1 MIAAAAT
8 GPASP
13 FYRGTQSRAL
23 PIAQRLF
30 SRWWSHPFQ
39 GLMAV
44 ASIPF
49 GRMHLQMR
57 SPEPAPTAISKPLAL
72 FTDTVIVV
80 TADTDNAQLGH
91 GLSPVDFP
99 GLSVRGFHDCGLGG
113 GEPPGAPPAQLL
125 SSTWRGFLHAVIV
138 RFQPG
143 LFIFLF
149 GFFIAFRQGE
159 VNYLAINL

>member
-13 FYRGTQSRAL
+13 FYRGTQGRTL
-23 PIAQRLF
+23 PIAQQLL
-30 SRWWSHPFQ
+30 SRWWSHPFR

-57 SPEPAPTAISKPLAL
+57 SPEPAPTAFSKPLAL

-80 TADTDNAQLGH
+80 TAATDNAQLGH
-91 GLSPVDFP
+91 GLSPVDFS
-99 GLSVRGFHDCGLGG
+99 G
-113 GEPPGAPPAQLL
+113 
-125 SSTWRGFLHAVIV
+125 VIW
-138 RFQPG
+138 
-143 LFIFLF
+143 
-149 GFFIAFRQGE
+149 
-159 VNYLAINL
+159 